1 MNTRFAIAL
10 LLLLTAGPAAAQGA
24 PILGIVWQWQETR
37 YNDDRRTAPAKPERY
52 AVRFGE
58 DGMLDVRADCNL
70 KGGTYTLEGKQLAIE
85 IVTSTRAACEPGSL
99 EEEFVRNLAAGAV
112 LFLRE
117 GNLYIDLRY
126 DTGTMRLAAQ
136 PSR

>member
-70 KGGTYTLEGKQLAIE
+70 KGGTYTLEGKRLTIE

-99 EEEFVRNLAAGAV
+99 EDEFTRNLAAGTAA
-112 LFLRE
+112 LLRD
-117 GNLYIDLRY
+117 GDLYIDLKY
-126 DTGTMRLAAQ
+126 DTGTMRFVVQA
-136 PSR
+136 PR